1 MSQLSS
7 SQVDYNLPDIQVMNS
22 RLDFAFQ
29 TWQPDAVYIVLGRS
43 NSAEKAVYTDL
54 AEKDGVKII
63 KRPSGGESVVLS
75 PSMMVFSSK
84 FLLKKDSSPATLFKM
99 VNKSLIDSLSGAGIK
114 NLSSKGI
121 SDLTINDK
129 KILGSSMYLKNNY
142 LFYHAVLNISEDVS
156 LISKYLKHPSK
167 EPDYRQGRVHKE
179 FITSLQNEGY
189 NIEYHMIEL
198 YIERA
203 FKNLYSLIS
212 ANIN

>member
-1 MSQLSS
+1 MSYHSS
-7 SQVDYNLPDIQVMNS
+7 SQVQYDLPDIQVMNS
-22 RLDFAFQ
+22 RQDFAFQ

-43 NSAEKAVYTDL
+43 NSADNAIYIDL
-54 AEKDGVKII
+54 AEKDGVRIV

-84 FLLKKDSSPATLFKM
+84 FLLKKESSPAALFKM
-99 VNKSLIDSLSGAGIK
+99 VNTHLIESLSNAGIK

-167 EPDYRQGRVHKE
+167 EPEYRQGRAHKE
-179 FITSLQNEGY
+179 FITSLYNEGY
-189 NIEYHMIEL
+189 IYDYQTLEGYV
-198 YIERA
+198 ERA
-203 FKNLYSLIS
+203 FKKLYSLIS
-212 ANIN
+212 GNIN

>member
-1 MSQLSS
+1 MSQLTS
-7 SQVDYNLPDIQVMNS
+7 SQVEYDLPDIQVMNS

-43 NSAEKAVYTDL
+43 NSAERAVYVDL
-54 AEKDGVKII
+54 AEKDGVRIV
-63 KRPSGGESVVLS
+63 KRPSGGESVVLT

-84 FLLKKDSSPATLFKM
+84 FLLKKESSPATIFKM
-99 VNKSLIDSLSGAGIK
+99 VNTSLIDSLSTAGIK

-156 LISKYLKHPSK
+156 IISKYLKHPSK

-179 FITSLQNEGY
+179 FITSLHNEGY
-189 NIEYHMIEL
+189 IIDYKLLEI

-203 FKNLYSLIS
+203 FQNLYSLIS
-212 ANIN
+212 GNIN

>member
-1 MSQLSS
+1 MSHLSS
-7 SQVDYNLPDIQVMNS
+7 SQVEYDLPDILVMNS
-22 RLDFAFQ
+22 SLDFAFQ
-29 TWQPDAVYIVLGRS
+29 TWQPDAIYIVLGRS
-43 NSAEKAVYTDL
+43 NSADKAVYVDL
-54 AEKDGVKII
+54 AERDGVRIL

-84 FLLKKDSSPATLFKM
+84 FLLKKEISPATLFKM
-99 VNKSLIDSLSGAGIK
+99 VNTSLIDSLSTAGIK

-142 LFYHAVLNISEDVS
+142 LFYHAVLNISEDIS

-179 FITSLQNEGY
+179 FITSLHNEGY
-189 NIEYHMIEL
+189 IIDYKLLEI

-203 FKNLYSLIS
+203 FQNLYSLIS

>member
-1 MSQLSS
+1 MSHHSS
-7 SQVDYNLPDIQVMNS
+7 SQVEYDLPDIQVMNS
-22 RLDFAFQ
+22 EYDFAFKS
-29 TWQPDAVYIVLGRS
+29 WQPDAVYIVLGRS
-43 NSAEKAVYTDL
+43 NSAEKAVYIEL
-54 AEKDGVKII
+54 AEKDGVRIL

-84 FLLKKDSSPATLFKM
+84 FLLKKESSPAALFKM
-99 VNKSLIDSLSGAGIK
+99 VNTNLIESLSTAGIK

-142 LFYHAVLNISEDVS
+142 LFYHAVLNLSEDVS

-167 EPDYRQGRVHKE
+167 EPNYRQGRAHNE
-179 FITSLQNEGY
+179 FITSLHNEGY
-189 NIEYHMIEL
+189 MFDYQLIES

-203 FKNLYSLIS
+203 FKKLYSLIS
-212 ANIN
+212 GNIN